1 MNEGGALSIPHMGG
15 RVIAS
20 HHHQV
25 SVTPP
30 PNQSLLRRRERW
42 RGGDWPAHKL
52 TWLGGSRDQ
61 EDGTSTVRLGHCT
74 FGQVDPYG
82 RSELGLANSYIFA

>member
-25 SVTPP
+25 SVTPL

-42 RGGDWPAHKL
+42 RGGDWPARKL
-52 TWLGGSRDQ
+52 TWLGGSRDH
-61 EDGTSTVRLGHCT
+61 EGGTSMARRIHCT
-74 FGQVDPYG
+74 FGYADLYG
-82 RSELGLANSYIFA
+82 SSELGFANSYIFA